1 MDTWIWVVIAVVVV
15 VVLAFVVMAMA
26 GKRRRGHL
34 QDRFGPEYG
43 RTVEGSDN
51 RRVAERELREREAK
65 RDQLELRPL
74 TEASRQRYTQQWT
87 DMQSSFVD
95 RPQVAVA
102 DADRLITDLMR
113 ERGYPVDD
121 FDTRSELVSVDHP
134 QVVQNYRTAHG
145 IAARTIEGRTTT
157 EDLRQAVISYRALF
171 EEMLIDDVEPPSSDT
186 QAPVQQQQQQAPAP
200 TQPEARHDAPR

>member
-1 MDTWIWVVIAVVVV
+1 MDTWIWIVIAVAVVVV
-15 VVLAFVVMAMA
+15 IALVVMAMLR
-26 GKRRRGHL
+26 KRRRSHL

-43 RTVEGSDN
+43 RAVDDSRN
-51 RRVAERELREREAK
+51 RRTAERELKEREA
-65 RDQLELRPL
+65 RHDELQLRPL
-74 TEASRQRYTQQWT
+74 SEASRQRYTQQWS
-87 DMQSSFVD
+87 DMQSGFVD

-134 QVVQNYRTAHG
+134 DVVQNYRTAHS
-145 IAARTIEGRTTT
+145 IAARNIEGRTST

-171 EEMLIDDVEPPSSDT
+171 EEMIAADGEPSSSD
-186 QAPVQQQQQQAPAP
+186 ASAP
-200 TQPEARHDAPR
+200 TEREQPRVDERR

>member
-1 MDTWIWVVIAVVVV
+1 MDAWIWIVIAVAVVLV
-15 VVLAFVVMAMA
+15 VVLVAMAMA
-26 GKRRRGHL
+26 SKRRRAHL

-43 RTVEGSDN
+43 RTVDGAGN
-51 RRVAERELREREAK
+51 RRAAERDLREREAK
-65 RDQLELRPL
+65 HDELELHPL
-74 TEASRQRYTQQWT
+74 SDASRQRYTQQWT
-87 DMQSSFVD
+87 EMQSGFVD

-134 QVVQNYRTAHG
+134 DVVQNYRTAHG
-145 IAARTIEGRTTT
+145 IAARTVEGQTTT

-171 EEMLIDDVEPPSSDT
+171 EEMLIDDRDR
-186 QAPVQQQQQQAPAP
+186 A
-200 TQPEARHDAPR
+200 DA